1 MGQPITVVAKPAV
14 TPGVLRLETNRS
26 LTGMGHER
34 YRGRVLAV
42 YTFAGWTVFVWATRA
57 RNIAEDGGST
67 LNLVVALGLAALGVA
82 VAVAARRGGLAPV
95 LAVAVGA
102 TVVAWAVRVPQI
114 LLDPQHGLAFQA
126 LSLIHI

>member
-1 MGQPITVVAKPAV
+1 
-14 TPGVLRLETNRS
+14 
-26 LTGMGHER
+26 
-34 YRGRVLAV
+34 VLAV

-126 LSLIHI
+126 VHAALAAVSVGLAAAAWRTTGFWPARRRGSRAVSQGSTSG